1 MVVRLREFHTVEK
14 LLTKADN
21 KGLFIAF
28 VVNVYKRDSGFI
40 DFFPSWYQSQLAK

>member
-28 VVNVYKRDSGFI
+28 VVNVYKRAPGFI
-40 DFFPSWYQSQLAK
+40 DFFPHGITAN